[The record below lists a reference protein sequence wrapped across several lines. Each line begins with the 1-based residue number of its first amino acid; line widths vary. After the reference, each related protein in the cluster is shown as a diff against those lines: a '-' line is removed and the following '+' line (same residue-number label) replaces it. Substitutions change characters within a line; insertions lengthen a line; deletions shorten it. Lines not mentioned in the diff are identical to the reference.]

1 MLIVVALVTVLAAGV
16 LYLELFIRAALLYVG
31 ALLGVVVYSGLVDR
45 NLWGHVR
52 RWAGIM
58 IAVILVKPVIV
69 IVLGLAGALTGEKGP
84 NAFSAVVTG
93 LAIILLAI
101 FASAM
106 IYRFVPGFGD
116 EIASARSNR
125 SKATDGAQA
134 AAVISSP
141 ASLVSQGIK
150 THSSRGAHRGGD
162 GGGGNNAPRP
172 ANPSPEA
179 WPPTAAAPPPAA
191 EPAADLSPPPHPHP
205 ARVRVRGTQEVTGV
219 DDPVPPAAPGR
230 APPHVSHRPGPA
242 ERDRRKEPRDRRD
255 RPHHRRGVLRHDER
269 TARPRPHPAHRQPRR
284 LPHARARRRVRPVQG
299 PHLLPLVRDQPQL
312 QAHPAPRHHLPLRRH
327 GSRRPRRR
335 RPRGRGRTAPGIGR
349 ISWLAAPFGPD
360 EIAVLLHADR
370 RTVTAAIEI
379 EGPGVGLRDSE
390 DQEALVDR
398 FGTLLKHVANGDG
411 FVTRLQMLAR
421 TLPADPDAHAKDVA
435 MRGDTQAPGWLRDS
449 YDQLQSMVSTSS
461 EQHRAYLVAC
471 MHYTRDLAAEAVTIA
486 RAATPTR
493 AAGSTATPASPSS
506 WPASSPTSA
515 PASPKPTSASASRWA
530 RDASP
535 PSCTPCTTRTT
546 PSTTSRP

>member
-1 MLIVVALVTVLAAGV
+1 MHASRRGLSFAAVLAAVQVSAVVLATRAAAAPDPTPTPAATNNPCDLIRGPAKEYCERGNGGTGGAPGLAPSDPADALNPLASLARGCADAASWIVTKLSEAVKGSAEVDFTNPAFLKQYAVVFAASTILTLVLWLFAVAKRAVRGVPLTTAMSEAIGFLWLTVLASAFTPLILYTVVSATDGVTEVIASAAGGQTDVFFGSFSEALKKGDDIGGGPIMLIVVSLVTVLAAGV

-162 GGGGNNAPRP
+162 GGGNSAPRP
-172 ANPSPEA
+172 ANPISGGV
-179 WPPTAAAPPPAA
+179 AAHSSRPASGGGAGGGSVPSSAPPPRT
-191 EPAADLSPPPHPHP
+191 SSST
-205 ARVRVRGTQEVTGV
+205 RNTG
-219 DDPVPPAAPGR
+219 
-230 APPHVSHRPGPA
+230 
-242 ERDRRKEPRDRRD
+242 
-255 RPHHRRGVLRHDER
+255 
-269 TARPRPHPAHRQPRR
+269 
-284 LPHARARRRVRPVQG
+284 
-299 PHLLPLVRDQPQL
+299 
-312 QAHPAPRHHLPLRRH
+312 
-327 GSRRPRRR
+327 
-335 RPRGRGRTAPGIGR
+335 
-349 ISWLAAPFGPD
+349 
-360 EIAVLLHADR
+360 
-370 RTVTAAIEI
+370 
-379 EGPGVGLRDSE
+379 
-390 DQEALVDR
+390 
-398 FGTLLKHVANGDG
+398 GDG
-411 FVTRLQMLAR
+411 R
-421 TLPADPDAHAKDVA
+421 
-435 MRGDTQAPGWLRDS
+435 
-449 YDQLQSMVSTSS
+449 
-461 EQHRAYLVAC
+461 
-471 MHYTRDLAAEAVTIA
+471 
-486 RAATPTR
+486 
-493 AAGSTATPASPSS
+493 
-506 WPASSPTSA
+506 
-515 PASPKPTSASASRWA
+515 
-530 RDASP
+530 
-535 PSCTPCTTRTT
+535 
-546 PSTTSRP
+546 